1 MSSEDPLAEIESLKR
16 QLRKMTAKWL
26 GEGRCR
32 EDLLWLDV
40 VSQLIQEYE
49 SRIHFL
55 EERIR
60 TLEQDLSQKERD
72 RSALKESLDELVSL
86 HQLSESIRSAMKPEQ
101 VVEALVDVAGRVVEV
116 HRAGVFLTDE
126 RGGMEA
132 LYPGG
137 DTDGDLGEAARG
149 MLEDGILDWVM
160 REGRPSVVPDMESTD
175 EEMNFVIVPL
185 VVRGRAIGVFLIHTN
200 KHREEFTPHEM
211 MLLSLLA
218 NQAAIAIEHGRAYRE
233 LYETHQKLRKS
244 QAQLIYSSRM
254 AAVGELAAA
263 VAHEIN
269 NPLQAMLGYVQLLLI
284 QDSIQGEARE
294 YLETVLKEGE
304 RIAEVVRELLG
315 LFRKEEV
322 PKEVNI
328 NELISRLAIL
338 MRHSL
343 LVDGIALELH
353 LADDLPP
360 VWGRTDQLQQVFMN
374 IIDNA
379 RKAMPDG
386 GVLEVK
392 SFRKGGG
399 VYVQFTDTGVGIPE
413 KIRERIF
420 EPFFSTW
427 GGTGLGLSVAR
438 EILQEHKGSIEV
450 YNRPGEGTT
459 VLVRLPARR

>member
-1 MSSEDPLAEIESLKR
+1 MAEIDSLKQ
-16 QLRKMTAKWL
+16 QLRRIAVRWIKEGKG
-26 GEGRCR
+26 GE
-32 EDLLWLDV
+32 ELPWLDV

-55 EERIR
+55 EGRIKD
-60 TLEQDLSQKERD
+60 LELDLSQKERD
-72 RSALKESLDELVSL
+72 RNALKESLDELVSL
-86 HQLSESIRSAMKPEQ
+86 HQLSESIRSAMEPEQ
-101 VVEALVDVAGRVVEV
+101 VVEALVDIAGKVVDV
-116 HRAGVFLTDE
+116 HRAGVFLTDGRE
-126 RGGMEA
+126 GMEA
-132 LYPGG
+132 LGSG
-137 DTDGDLGEAARG
+137 ENLGEVAKG

-160 REGRPSVVPDMESTD
+160 REGRPSVVPDMEAVD
-175 EEMNFVIVPL
+175 QEMNFVVVPL
-185 VVRGRAIGVFLIHTN
+185 AVRDRAIGVFLIHTS
-200 KHREEFTPHEM
+200 KPKEDFTPHEM

-218 NQAAIAIEHGRAYRE
+218 NQAAVAIEHGRAYRE

-284 QDSIQGEARE
+284 QESVQGEARE

-304 RIAEVVRELLG
+304 RIAEVVRELLS
-315 LFRKEEV
+315 LFRREEE
-322 PKEVNI
+322 PGEVYV
-328 NELISRLAIL
+328 NEIISRLAVL

-360 VWGRTDQLQQVFMN
+360 VWSRIDRIQQVFMN
-374 IIDNA
+374 LIDNA
-379 RKAMPDG
+379 RKAMPQG
-386 GVLEVK
+386 GVLEVR
-392 SFRKGGG
+392 SFRKGSG
-399 VYVQFTDTGVGIPE
+399 VCVQFTDTGVGIPE
-413 KIRERIF
+413 EIRDRIF

-427 GGTGLGLSVAR
+427 GGTGLGLSIAR
-438 EILQEHKGSIEV
+438 EILQEYRGSIEV
-450 YNRPGEGTT
+450 YPRSSGGTT